1 MSAATRGGEVLSPRA
16 LNRALLERQHLL
28 SRTPL
33 GIRDAVERLVGL
45 QAQAPL
51 APYLGLW
58 LRLEGFTTDALAE
71 AMRSRAVLRTHLWRS
86 TIHLLTGRD
95 ALALRPLM
103 QPQLERSVR
112 NTLVR
117 HVSDARLGVLVP
129 ATRALLH
136 SGTFTRPQLAAALQR
151 EHPADESA
159 AVAAAVGSLVPTVQ
173 VTPRGVWGESGAAAW
188 TTLER
193 WTGGPLMT
201 QAPDAAEVLVRYLAA
216 FGPSS
221 AADMRKWS
229 GLSGLRPAI
238 ERLRPRL
245 RTFRDERGVELFDLP
260 DAPLPDP
267 ETPAPPRFLP
277 EYDNVLFGHED
288 RARINDRRYPLPL
301 LPGNGAAA
309 GTLLLD
315 GFYRGMWRLRRE
327 PARAAIAIELF
338 APLTRAQSDEL
349 AAEAIRLLGFLAP
362 EAADRD
368 VAIRP
373 SE

>member
-1 MSAATRGGEVLSPRA
+1 MLTPRA

-28 SRTPL
+28 RRAPVGLS
-33 GIRDAVERLVGL
+33 DAIERLVGL

-71 AMRSRAVLRTHLWRS
+71 AMRSRAVLRTHVWRS
-86 TIHLLTGRD
+86 TIHLLTRRD

-112 NTLVR
+112 RTLVR
-117 HVSDARLGVLVP
+117 EVSDARLAVLVP
-129 ATRALLH
+129 VTRALLH
-136 SGTFTRPQLAAALQR
+136 TGTFTRSQLAAALAR

-159 AVAAAVGSLVPTVQ
+159 AVASAIGSLVPTVQ
-173 VTPRGVWGESGAAAW
+173 VTPRGVWGESAAAAW

-193 WTGGPLMT
+193 WTGEALPA
-201 QAPDAAEVLVRYLAA
+201 QSPDPAGVLVRYLRA
-216 FGPSS
+216 FGPAS

-229 GLSGLRPAI
+229 GLTGLRPAI

-245 RTFRDERGVELFDLP
+245 RTFRDEHGAELFDLP
-260 DAPLPDP
+260 EAPLPDP

-277 EYDNVLFGHED
+277 EYDNVLFAHED
-288 RARINDRRYPLPL
+288 RGRINPGRYPLPL

-315 GFYRGMWRLRRE
+315 GFYRGTWRLRRE
-327 PARAAIAIELF
+327 LARASIAVELF
-338 APLTRAQSDEL
+338 DAPTPGEREEL
-349 AAEAIRLLGFLAP
+349 AAEALRLLGFIAP
-362 EAADRD
+362 AAAERH
-368 VAIRP
+368 VEIRRA
-373 SE
+373 E